1 MLLEWRANRCL
12 LLYLTVTNRSAQI
25 RACDFVATK
34 SHSQFE
40 LALNRMRESLELF
53 GHCQPTAFYTDMP
66 TDRGFLEKYFPS
78 LRENVFPVENM
89 VILRSLSYL
98 PHLNSTFFQKN
109 TAQSINDAVRSILDD
124 VPQDSGTIVV
134 GFDFNFQGKYASVQL
149 AYQNRVYH
157 LQVYTF
163 SA

>member
-1 MLLEWRANRCL
+1 VEGEQVFTAL
-12 LLYLTVTNRSAQI
+12 LTVTNRPAQI

-53 GHCQPTAFYTDMP
+53 GHCQPSAFYTDMP
-66 TDRGFLEKYFPS
+66 TDRGFLEKCFPS
-78 LRENVFPVENM
+78 LQENVFPVEKYGQLEAFELPSSTQLN
-89 VILRSLSYL
+89 IL
-98 PHLNSTFFQKN
+98 PKN

-134 GFDFNFQGKYASVQL
+134 GFGSDLQGKCATVQL

-157 LQVYTF
+157 LQACTF